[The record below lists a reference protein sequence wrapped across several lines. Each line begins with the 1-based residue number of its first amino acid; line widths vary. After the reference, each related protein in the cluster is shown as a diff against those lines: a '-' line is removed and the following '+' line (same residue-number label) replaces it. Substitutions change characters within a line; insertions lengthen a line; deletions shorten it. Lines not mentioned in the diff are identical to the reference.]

1 METVKGMFPI
11 GMKLG
16 SDVHRDFEVREALV
30 EDMVEAE
37 KDVAPTDLHAF
48 NVQMLCRVVTRVGT
62 FTGPFTPVMFRRLK
76 RPDYHALVQ
85 AMMQADELGKPVPL
99 AEAST

>member
-1 METVKGMFPI
+1 METVKGTFPI

-16 SDVHRDFEVREALV
+16 ETVHADFEVREALV

-37 KDVAPTDLHAF
+37 KDVPPTDLHAF
-48 NVQMLCRVVTRVGT
+48 NVQMLCRVVTRVGS
-62 FTGPFTPVMFRRLK
+62 FSGPFTPVMFRRLK

-85 AMMQADELGKPVPL
+85 AMMKADDLGKPVPL
-99 AEAST
+99 GEASI